1 MFTGI
6 VEEIGEV
13 RVNLKLSG
21 KQRLDI
27 AASAVLSGLKLGDSI
42 SVNGACLTVIELAP
56 DSFAIEAVP
65 ETLRRT
71 NLAALEPGD
80 GVNLERA
87 LAADGRFG
95 GHIVQGH
102 VEAVGTVTERVA
114 DGAALR
120 LKVAVPEALGPAI
133 VPQGFIAVDG
143 VSLTVVDCAQG
154 SFTVSIIPFTQQ
166 HTTLGSARDEQSV
179 NIETDIVARYVERLV
194 VERGVRSG

>member
-13 RVNLKLSG
+13 RLNRKLSG
-21 KQRLDI
+21 KQRLEI
-27 AASAVLSGLKLGDSI
+27 GGSVVLSDLKLGDSI
-42 SVNGACLTVIELAP
+42 SINGACLTVIELAP
-56 DSFAIEAVP
+56 DWFAIEAVP

-71 NLAALEPGD
+71 NLAGLERGD
-80 GVNLERA
+80 CVNLERA
-87 LAADGRFG
+87 LAAGGRFG

-114 DGAALR
+114 EGAALR
-120 LKVAVPEALGPAI
+120 LRVAVPEALGPAI

-154 SFTVSIIPFTQQ
+154 SFTVTVIPFTQQ
-166 HTTLGSARDEQSV
+166 HTTLGSVRAGQSV
-179 NIETDIVARYVERLV
+179 NLETDIVARYVERLV
-194 VERGVRSG
+194 AERDVRSG